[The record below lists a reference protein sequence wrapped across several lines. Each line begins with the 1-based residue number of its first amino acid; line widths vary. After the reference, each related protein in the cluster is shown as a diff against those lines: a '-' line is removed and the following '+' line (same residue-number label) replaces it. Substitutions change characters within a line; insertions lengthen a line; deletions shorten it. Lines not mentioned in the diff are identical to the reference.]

1 MDVKFKKGFF
11 EFISA
16 ADSEKVHSQTIGWI
30 FSEYCNVFNPDDKS
44 AILNELC
51 FNKEIIKHDFKT
63 IEKVD
68 VEVKDIDILIEGDD
82 WRIVIENKIKSS
94 QHSNQLLKYE
104 YITSKT
110 IEDAMKIEEQCSAK
124 NIVHDLTPSKR
135 LDGEKQPY
143 YIYLSLIEEEPNGLS
158 NWNPIN
164 YFTLHR
170 VIKKRLAKKRTLE
183 HTDWSFVESYLQTIN
198 NLSSA
203 ADFFIKSPNDFSFVF
218 SEGKKTKTQLLN
230 LRSEENTASWYIKNL
245 QLETILQKWFYSD
258 LVKSISRRGF
268 NFEYNI
274 GETHGTAL
282 LDFFF
287 DEITIDNKKYK
298 PILQFQG
305 NAVKLALAGY
315 SDNKNLNHSSL
326 AELRTRRKNRFAIKL
341 AQSPT
346 FFNESRYVLLGDK
359 IVSKIVSDLS
369 TPRTL
374 EGFISIRL
382 DYQKNQDEFWQLKD
396 NPIDFVIGMIK
407 KAKCIYKEIND

>member
-1 MDVKFKKGFF
+1 MDVQFKKGFF

-51 FNKEIIKHDFKT
+51 FNKQIIKHDFKT
-63 IEKVD
+63 IEKVE
-68 VEVKDIDILIEGDD
+68 VEVNDIDILIEGDD

-110 IEDAMKIEEQCSAK
+110 IEDAKEIEEQCSLK
-124 NIVHDLTPSKR
+124 NIIHDLTPSKR
-135 LDGEKQPY
+135 LGGEKQPY
-143 YIYLSLIEEEPNGLS
+143 YVYLSLIEEEPNGF
-158 NWNPIN
+158 NKWNPIN
-164 YFTLHR
+164 YLTLYR
-170 VIKKRLAKKRTLE
+170 VIKKHLTKKGVVD
-183 HTDWSFVESYLQTIN
+183 HTDWAFVESYLQTIN

-218 SEGKKTKTQLLN
+218 SEGKMTKNQLLN
-230 LRSEENTASWYIKNL
+230 LRTEENTASWYIKNL
-245 QLETILQKWFYSD
+245 QLETILQKWFYSA
-258 LVKSISRRGF
+258 LVKSIYRRGF

-298 PILQFQG
+298 SILQFQG

-315 SDNKNLNHSSL
+315 SDKKNLKNSDL
-326 AELRTRRKNRFAIKL
+326 TELRTGRKNRFAKKL

-359 IVSKIVSDLS
+359 IVSEIVSDLS

-382 DYQKNQDEFWQLKD
+382 DNPNKKDEFWQLKD
-396 NPIDFVIGMIK
+396 NPIDFVIEMIK
-407 KAKCIYKEIND
+407 RAKCIFKEIND